1 MEDAV
6 ETGAVYRVSSANA
19 GFGAYS
25 ADYSFFMDG
34 GRESRAR
41 SPAGGRRKY
50 ARHRRVCRRPF
61 ADFAL
66 FQEVDTDGT
75 RSWHIDETAYLSD
88 AMTGC
93 EFDEVFAQNYDS
105 PYLFYPLI
113 QPHGAN
119 QSGIV
124 TLSAPPHRFRR
135 AAGSCRWRAAL

>member
-1 MEDAV
+1 MRGIVAFVEDL
-6 ETGAVYRVSSANA
+6 
-19 GFGAYS
+19 
-25 ADYSFFMDG
+25 
-34 GRESRAR
+34 
-41 SPAGGRRKY
+41 SP
-50 ARHRRVCRRPF
+50 
-61 ADFAL
+61 DFAL

-124 TLSAPPHRFRR
+124 TLSRHPIASAARR
-135 AAGSCRWRAAL
+135 PLP